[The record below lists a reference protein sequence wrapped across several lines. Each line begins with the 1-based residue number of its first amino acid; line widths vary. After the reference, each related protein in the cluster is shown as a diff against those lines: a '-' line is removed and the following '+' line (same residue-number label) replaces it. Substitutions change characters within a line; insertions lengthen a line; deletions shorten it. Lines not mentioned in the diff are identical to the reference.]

1 MPTLPRTGP
10 IILAAALTL
19 ALLASAASAQ
29 TSTAGARSSPAP
41 ARAAAPP
48 TIARPTTPSAPVTT
62 TPGGLSGGSS
72 RTRTPVTGVTPS
84 TGASSLLPPT
94 QQVPQVAP
102 PSQQLPTQ
110 FSTGGTTQSNL
121 ALSPGASGTSSSAA
135 PSAPGGGGKT
145 LRDCMGFWE
154 AATHMSKSEW
164 KAACLRTMDRIANP

>member
-29 TSTAGARSSPAP
+29 TSTAGARSVPS
-41 ARAAAPP
+41 ARAPRRRALL
-48 TIARPTTPSAPVTT
+48 PVTT
-62 TPGGLSGGSS
+62 IPGGSSGGSS

-145 LRDCMGFWE
+145 LQDCMGFWE
-154 AATHMSKSEW
+154 AATHMSKAEW